1 MFGFW
6 RKAAGPG
13 APERRHLDIILTR
26 SGLFGDCGKK
36 LWRLNGFCI
45 IIGLVWNLVSEV
57 EALVQ
62 VQAIFNQI
70 GNLFSNL
77 FVHPDWRNILD
88 IAILTVMIYNLLKLV
103 SYTRANSLFKGIIF
117 IIVLALV
124 SDVLEINALNWVLQQ
139 IVSVGVVV
147 LVIVFQPELRRV
159 LEQLGRSKIARKLFG
174 SPNRQRN
181 AQMEQHVSEIVKAL
195 NDMSRKRIG
204 ALIVIERSTKLGDV
218 IESGTVVDAEISSQL
233 IENIFEPNTP
243 LHDGAMIIRDERIAA
258 AACILQLS
266 DDYSISRELGTRH
279 RAAIGITETTD
290 AVALIVSEETGIISM
305 SREGKL
311 TRYLD
316 TKSLNI
322 LLTELFTPD
331 RTLSS
336 WISQPNRKEAAHED

>member
-1 MFGFW
+1 MMQ
-6 RKAAGPG
+6 
-13 APERRHLDIILTR
+13 I
-26 SGLFGDCGKK
+26 
-36 LWRLNGFCI
+36 
-45 IIGLVWNLVSEV
+45 
-57 EALVQ
+57 
-62 VQAIFNQI
+62 QAILNHI
-70 GNLFSNL
+70 GNLFTNL

-88 IAILTVMIYNLLKLV
+88 ITLLTVLIYNLLKLV
-103 SYTRANSLFKGIIF
+103 SYTRASSLFKGIVF
-117 IIVLALV
+117 ILAMAMISDALEMNAV
-124 SDVLEINALNWVLQQ
+124 SWVLQQ
-139 IVSVGVVV
+139 IISVGVVV

-159 LEQLGRSKIARKLFG
+159 LEQLGRSKLARQLFG
-174 SPNRQRN
+174 SQKRQRN

-195 NDMSRKRIG
+195 IDMSRKKIG

-279 RAAIGITETTD
+279 RAAIGITEATD

-305 SREGKL
+305 TREVKL

-316 TKSLNI
+316 SKSLNI
-322 LLTELFTPD
+322 LLHELFTPD

-336 WISQPNRKEAAHED
+336 WIIQPGGKEQKDEV

>member
-1 MFGFW
+1 MMQ
-6 RKAAGPG
+6 
-13 APERRHLDIILTR
+13 I
-26 SGLFGDCGKK
+26 
-36 LWRLNGFCI
+36 
-45 IIGLVWNLVSEV
+45 
-57 EALVQ
+57 
-62 VQAIFNQI
+62 QAILNHI
-70 GNLFSNL
+70 GNLFTNL

-88 IAILTVMIYNLLKLV
+88 ITLLTVLIYNLLKLV
-103 SYTRANSLFKGIIF
+103 SYTRASSLFKGIVF
-117 IIVLALV
+117 ILAMAMISDAMEMNAV
-124 SDVLEINALNWVLQQ
+124 SWVLQQ
-139 IVSVGVVV
+139 IISVGVVV

-159 LEQLGRSKIARKLFG
+159 LEQLGRSKLARQLFG
-174 SPNRQRN
+174 SQKRQRN

-195 NDMSRKRIG
+195 IDMSRKKIG

-279 RAAIGITETTD
+279 RAAIGITEATD

-305 SREGKL
+305 TREGKL

-316 TKSLNI
+316 SKSLNI
-322 LLTELFTPD
+322 LLHELFTPD

-336 WISQPNRKEAAHED
+336 WIIQPGGKEQKDEV

>member
-1 MFGFW
+1 MQ
-6 RKAAGPG
+6 
-13 APERRHLDIILTR
+13 L
-26 SGLFGDCGKK
+26 
-36 LWRLNGFCI
+36 
-45 IIGLVWNLVSEV
+45 
-57 EALVQ
+57 
-62 VQAIFNQI
+62 QAILSQL

-88 IAILTVMIYNLLKLV
+88 VAILTVLIYNLLKLV
-103 SYTRANSLFKGIIF
+103 RYTRASSLFKGILF
-117 IIVLALV
+117 VLVMALV
-124 SDVLEINALNWVLQQ
+124 ADAAEINATSWVLQQ
-139 IVSVGVVV
+139 IISAGMVFVVV
-147 LVIVFQPELRRV
+147 VFQPEIRRV
-159 LEQLGRSKIARKLFG
+159 LEQLGRSKFYRQIFG
-174 SPNRQRN
+174 SHQKQRSSR
-181 AQMEQHVSEIVKAL
+181 MELYVSEIVKAL

-258 AACILQLS
+258 AACILPLT

-290 AVALIVSEETGIISM
+290 AVTLIVSEETGIISM
-305 SREGKL
+305 TREGKL

-336 WISQPNRKEAAHED
+336 WIVQPGEKEGKNED

>member
-1 MFGFW
+1 MMQ
-6 RKAAGPG
+6 
-13 APERRHLDIILTR
+13 I
-26 SGLFGDCGKK
+26 
-36 LWRLNGFCI
+36 
-45 IIGLVWNLVSEV
+45 
-57 EALVQ
+57 
-62 VQAIFNQI
+62 QAIFNAI
-70 GNLFSNL
+70 GNLFTSL

-88 IAILTVMIYNLLKLV
+88 VAILTVLIYNLLKLV
-103 SYTRANSLFKGIIF
+103 RHTRANSLFKGIIF
-117 IIVLALV
+117 ILLLALL
-124 SDVLEINALNWVLQQ
+124 SDALEINALNWLLQQ
-139 IVSVGVVV
+139 IISVGVVV
-147 LVIVFQPELRRV
+147 LVIVFQPELRRM
-159 LEQLGRSKIARKLFG
+159 LEQLGRSKIARQVFG
-174 SPNRQRN
+174 SPKRSRN
-181 AQMEQHVSEIVKAL
+181 VQMEQHVSEIVKAL
-195 NDMSRKRIG
+195 NDMSRKKIG

-218 IESGTVVDAEISSQL
+218 IDSGTVVDAEISSQL

-290 AVALIVSEETGIISM
+290 AVGLIVSEETGIISM
-305 SREGKL
+305 TREGKL

-336 WISQPNRKEAAHED
+336 WLLQPTGKEQKNEN

>member
-1 MFGFW
+1 MQ
-6 RKAAGPG
+6 
-13 APERRHLDIILTR
+13 I
-26 SGLFGDCGKK
+26 
-36 LWRLNGFCI
+36 
-45 IIGLVWNLVSEV
+45 
-57 EALVQ
+57 
-62 VQAIFNQI
+62 QAILSQL
-70 GNLFSNL
+70 GALFTNL

-88 IAILTVMIYNLLKLV
+88 IAVLSVLIYNLLKLA
-103 SYTRANSLFKGIIF
+103 SYTRASSLFKGIIF

-124 SDVLEINALNWVLQQ
+124 SDTLEIVALNWLLQQ
-139 IVSVGVVV
+139 VLSVGVVV
-147 LVIVFQPELRRV
+147 LVIVFQPELRRI
-159 LEQLGRSKIARKLFG
+159 LEQLGRSKFARKLFG
-174 SPNRQRN
+174 SPKKQRN
-181 AQMEQHVSEIVKAL
+181 AMMEQHVSEIVKAL
-195 NDMSRKRIG
+195 NNMSRKKIG

-243 LHDGAMIIRDERIAA
+243 LHDGAVIIRDERIAA

-290 AVALIVSEETGIISM
+290 AVSLIVSEETGIISM
-305 SREGKL
+305 TREGKL

-331 RTLSS
+331 MPLSS
-336 WISQPNRKEAAHED
+336 WVLQPSARKERKHAD